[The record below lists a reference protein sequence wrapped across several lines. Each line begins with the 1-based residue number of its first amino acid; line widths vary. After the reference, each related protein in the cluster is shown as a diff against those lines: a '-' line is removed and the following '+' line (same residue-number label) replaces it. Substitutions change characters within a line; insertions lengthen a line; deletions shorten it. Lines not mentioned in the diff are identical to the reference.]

1 MIRVV
6 DKMGTTKE
14 RGRTMFEWQVSFYL
28 NDMLHQYVIDADNE
42 ADAYIKVV
50 KCLVNKKIMHGLKV
64 ERYQR
69 PW

>member
-1 MIRVV
+1 M
-6 DKMGTTKE
+6 K
-14 RGRTMFEWQVSFYL
+14 EWQVSFYL

-42 ADAYIKVV
+42 ADAYAKVLNSLV
-50 KCLVNKKIMHGLKV
+50 KKEIMHDLRI

>member
-1 MIRVV
+1 MSKTEGIEM
-6 DKMGTTKE
+6 K
-14 RGRTMFEWQVSFYL
+14 EWQVSFYL

-42 ADAYIKVV
+42 ADAYAKVLNSLV
-50 KCLVNKKIMHGLKV
+50 KKEIMHDLRI